1 MATKV
6 LVLENTEGII
16 ELLTFSLS
24 SDYDVISALNH
35 DEALS
40 AIARDNPP
48 LVIFDIKD
56 MDGIEFLCKIK
67 KQSPQTEVIT
77 LADLN
82 LKDLA
87 VTSLKY
93 EASDFILKPVT
104 GESLEIVLE
113 RALKNLAMKKRLS
126 PATGDVFPTVVDVER
141 LSAVKQVID
150 ALSSNDESTGQSH
163 ILSIHTKK
171 GVILKTSSEHK
182 RIFGNMEGR
191 KSWDMFTR
199 STLTPEECPAAR
211 VFKTGTPC
219 TLETDL
225 PLKNGNVLRAR
236 IFTAPLI
243 NQNDQTD
250 LVIENIT
257 LIS

>member
-1 MATKV
+1 MSTKV

-24 SDYDVISALNH
+24 SDYDVFTASNP

-40 AIARDNPP
+40 TLAKENPP
-48 LVIFDIKD
+48 LVIFDVKD

-77 LADLN
+77 LADLS

-93 EASDFILKPVT
+93 EASDFVLKPVT

-113 RALKNLAMKKRLS
+113 RALKKLAIKKRLA
-126 PATGDVFPTVVDVER
+126 PTTGDVFPSVVDAER

-150 ALSSNDESTGQSH
+150 VLSANDEATGQSH
-163 ILSIHTKK
+163 ILSVHTKK
-171 GVILKTSSEHK
+171 GVILKTSVEHK
-182 RIFGNMEGR
+182 KLFGNMEGK
-191 KSWDMFTR
+191 KSWEPFKRGTMAPDD
-199 STLTPEECPAAR
+199 CPAAR
-211 VFKTGTPC
+211 VFKTGTPS
-219 TLETDL
+219 TMETDL
-225 PLKNGNVLRAR
+225 LLKTGDSVHVRLFA
-236 IFTAPLI
+236 APLI
-243 NQNDQTD
+243 NQNDQPD
-250 LVIENIT
+250 LVLETIT
-257 LIS
+257 VI